1 MGRIL
6 GVDYGEKRIGL
17 AHTDEVKLIASPLDT
32 IPSKEIFDYLK
43 NYFIQENVESIVV
56 GEPKTLDNKP
66 ALISK
71 KIKLFTNKLTTLFKK
86 PIYMIDERFTSKMAI
101 KTMVFL
107 KTKKSR
113 RKDKSLVDKISAT
126 IILKSYLDRIDKK

>member
-6 GVDYGEKRIGL
+6 GIDYGEKRIGL

-32 IPSKEIFDYLK
+32 VPAKDIFNYLS

-101 KTMVFL
+101 NTMIFL
-107 KTKKSR
+107 NTKKSR

-126 IILKSYLDRIDKK
+126 IILQSYLDRIEKK

>member
-6 GVDYGEKRIGL
+6 GIDYGEKRIGL

-43 NYFIQENVESIVV
+43 NYFVQENVESIVV

-71 KIKLFTNKLTTLFKK
+71 KIQLFINKLTALFDK
-86 PIYMIDERFTSKMAI
+86 PIYLVDERFTSKMAI
-101 KTMVFL
+101 DTMVFL

-113 RKDKSLVDKISAT
+113 RRDKSLVDKISAT
-126 IILKSYLDRIDKK
+126 IILQSYLDIIEKK

>member
-6 GVDYGEKRIGL
+6 GIDYGEKRIGL
-17 AHTDEVKLIASPLDT
+17 AHTDDVKLIASPLDT
-32 IPSKEIFDYLK
+32 VPAKDIFNYLS

-101 KTMVFL
+101 NTMVFL
-107 KTKKSR
+107 KTKKSK

-126 IILKSYLDRIDKK
+126 IILQSYLDRIDKK

>member
-6 GVDYGEKRIGL
+6 GIDYGEKRIGL

-32 IPSKEIFDYLK
+32 VPAKDIFNYLS
-43 NYFIQENVESIVV
+43 NYFIQENVDSIVV

-101 KTMVFL
+101 NTMVLL

-126 IILKSYLDRIDKK
+126 IILQSYLDRIEKK

>member
-1 MGRIL
+1 M
-6 GVDYGEKRIGL
+6 
-17 AHTDEVKLIASPLDT
+17 S
-32 IPSKEIFDYLK
+32 
-43 NYFIQENVESIVV
+43 NYFIQENVDSIVV

-71 KIKLFTNKLTTLFKK
+71 KIKLFTNKLNTLFKK

-101 KTMVFL
+101 NTMVFL

-126 IILKSYLDRIDKK
+126 IILQSYLDRIEKK

>member
-6 GVDYGEKRIGL
+6 GIDYGEKRIGL

-71 KIKLFTNKLTTLFKK
+71 KIQFFTNKLTTLFDK
-86 PIYMIDERFTSKMAI
+86 PIYMVDERFTSKMAI
-101 KTMVFL
+101 NTMIFL

-113 RKDKSLVDKISAT
+113 RRDKSLVDKISAT
-126 IILKSYLDRIDKK
+126 IILQSYLDIIEKK